1 MNKRKKIEFLIALN
15 SEDVIFI
22 GYNRQTALIALFYAA
37 IELFSTNC
45 SKYRNSLIASQKTQ
59 WNEFT
64 YYLSYL
70 WSFGNLAT
78 NGFETI

>member
-37 IELFSTNC
+37 IGLFSTNC
-45 SKYRNSLIASQKTQ
+45 SHSEKFFNC
-59 WNEFT
+59 
-64 YYLSYL
+64 LS
-70 WSFGNLAT
+70 
-78 NGFETI
+78 EIPVE